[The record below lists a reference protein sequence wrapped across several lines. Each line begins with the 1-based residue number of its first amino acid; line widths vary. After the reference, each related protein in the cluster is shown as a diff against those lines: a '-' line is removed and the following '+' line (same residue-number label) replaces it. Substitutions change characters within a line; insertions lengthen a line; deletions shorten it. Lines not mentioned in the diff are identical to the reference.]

1 MTDRR
6 KIWATI
12 ALMVLS
18 PFSASAD
25 QVTVAVATNF
35 TEVMEHISEV
45 FEQTT
50 DHTVVIVS
58 GSTGKLYAQI
68 VNGAP
73 FDVFMAADQARPA
86 MLVGDGHAD
95 NAITYADGQLALW
108 SADPDRVTGPET
120 LENDFRHLAIANPE
134 LAPYGLAA
142 KQALLSMSRF
152 DSLESRLV
160 LGENI
165 GQTYALV
172 ASGNAELGF
181 VALSYIQSPRNQIEG
196 SAWVVPATLHAPIRQ
211 DAVLL
216 NRAAENPAASDFYA
230 FLQTDETRTRIREF
244 GYMVE

>member
-1 MTDRR
+1 MIDRR

-12 ALMVLS
+12 AMALT

-35 TEVMEHISEV
+35 TEVVEHLSDV

-50 DHTVVIVS
+50 NHTVVIVS

-68 VNGAP
+68 SNGAP
-73 FDVFMAADQARPA
+73 FDVFMAADQNRPA
-86 MLVGDGHAD
+86 LLVDGGHAD
-95 NAITYADGQLALW
+95 QAITYAIGQLALW
-108 SADPDRVTGPET
+108 SANPDQVTGPKS
-120 LENDFRHLAIANPE
+120 LEAKFRHLAIANPD

-142 KQALLSMSRF
+142 KQVLTSMAQLAV
-152 DSLESRLV
+152 LEKRLV

-181 VALSYIQSPRNQIEG
+181 VALSYVQSPRNKIEG
-196 SAWVVPATLHAPIRQ
+196 STWIVPASLHDPIKQ

-216 NRAAENPAASDFYA
+216 NRAAENPAALAFLA
-230 FLQTDETRTRIREF
+230 FLQTENTRAQIRNF